1 MKPDHQTARY
11 GRAAQRRLAVTF
23 ALCAAVLTG
32 CHWDMWDH
40 ARLKPLEP
48 EPFFGA
54 DASSSRTLPVQ
65 SVPYKQARLDTVYYE
80 GKNPDGT
87 FATQLPDEIELSREL
102 LQRGMERYAI
112 YCTPCHGF
120 TGDGDGMI
128 IRRGFPTPP
137 SYNID
142 RLRTAELGYFYDVM
156 TNGFGRMYSYA
167 SRVSIE
173 DRWAI
178 AAFIK
183 TLQLSQA
190 GTRETLSA
198 DMFNEVKEAA
208 LNPPETAADDHGG
221 GHGEASG
228 ANDQADQHGTNDG
241 SQH

>member
-1 MKPDHQTARY
+1 MKPDHPTVRY
-11 GRAAQRRLAVTF
+11 GRRSKRRLALTF

-32 CHWDMWDH
+32 CHWDMWDE

-48 EPFFGA
+48 EPFFGP
-54 DASSSRTLPVQ
+54 DASSSRTLLPQ
-65 SVPYKQARLDTVYYE
+65 SIPYNHANLDTRYYE

-87 FATQLPDEIELSREL
+87 FATELPEEIELTREL
-102 LQRGMERYAI
+102 LHRGMDRFAI

-120 TGDGDGMI
+120 TGDGNGMI
-128 IRRGFPTPP
+128 TRRGFPLPP

-178 AAFIK
+178 AAYIK

-190 GTRETLSA
+190 GTPETLSPE
-198 DMFNEVKEAA
+198 MFETVKESA
-208 LNPPETAADDHGG
+208 LNPPEPADDHNG
-221 GHGEASG
+221 GHGDTSR
-228 ANDQADQHGTNDG
+228 DQVDQHGTNDG